1 MFADVRGS
9 TALAERV
16 GATEFAG
23 LMNRFYKA
31 ARDVLV
37 PRTAILDKMIGDE
50 VMAFYLPAFIDDSRA
65 LAVESAVALLE
76 KVGYGSKNGPW
87 VELGIGLNYGSAYVG
102 KVGNDDVGDFTALG
116 DAVNTAARLQSE
128 ASSGKIVMSDS
139 VFEAVSSQYSDVES
153 INVDAKGKIELVGAR
168 VLDLN

>member
-9 TALAERV
+9 TALAENI
-16 GATEFAG
+16 GPTEFAA

-31 ARDVLV
+31 ASDVLV

-50 VMAFYLPAFIDDSRA
+50 VMAFYLPAFVDDSRD
-65 LAVESAVALLE
+65 LAVESAVELL
-76 KVGYGSKNGPW
+76 KKLGYGSKNGPW
-87 VELGIGLNYGSAYVG
+87 LEVGIGLNYGSAYVG

-128 ASSGKIVMSDS
+128 AASGKIVMSDS
-139 VFEAVSSQYSDVES
+139 VYLAVSAQYPNVES
-153 INVDAKGKIELVGAR
+153 IQVDAKGKTDLVDAH
-168 VLDLN
+168 VLNLN

>member
-9 TALAERV
+9 TALAERI
-16 GATEFAG
+16 GPTEFAG

-31 ARDVLV
+31 ASDVLV

-50 VMAFYLPAFIDDSRA
+50 VMAFYLPAFVDDSRS
-65 LAVESAVALLE
+65 LAVEAAVALL
-76 KVGYGSKNGPW
+76 KKLGQGDSKGPW
-87 VELGIGLNYGSAYVG
+87 LEVGVGLNYGSAYVG
-102 KVGNDDVGDFTALG
+102 KVGNADVGDFTALG

-128 ASSGKIVMSDS
+128 AAAGKIVMSDS
-139 VFEAVSSQYSDVES
+139 VYESVSDKYPGLES
-153 INVDAKGKIELVGAR
+153 IEVDAKGKTDLVGAH